1 MTKKGVVSA
10 IRFAFS
16 SAQLLRYWSFL
27 ICF

>member
-16 SAQLLRYWSFL
+16 STQLLRY
-27 ICF
+27 